1 MDVENLE
8 TVEHPPI
15 LASGGPAR
23 PAPTR
28 ATDAA
33 RWSLPS
39 GAMTEL
45 SSTAP
50 AFVTMAHR
58 IVWCTVATVDRAGRP
73 RTRVLH
79 PLWRWDGAALTGWI
93 LTDPTS
99 LKARHL
105 EAQPFVSLTYWA
117 PDHDTC
123 SAECATA
130 WELDPQQRRDGWDR
144 FADAP
149 EPVGYDPRIIPQ
161 WTDPD
166 AASFGVLR
174 LEPLR
179 LRVMPGTLMTAGRG
193 ELLTWSR

>member
-1 MDVENLE
+1 
-8 TVEHPPI
+8 
-15 LASGGPAR
+15 
-23 PAPTR
+23 
-28 ATDAA
+28 
-33 RWSLPS
+33 
-39 GAMTEL
+39 MTEL
-45 SSTAP
+45 STIAP

-105 EAQPFVSLTYWA
+105 EANPIASLTYWA

-123 SAECATA
+123 SAECSTA
-130 WELDPQQRRDGWDR
+130 WELDPQQRRDGWER
-144 FADAP
+144 FASAP
-149 EPVGYDPRIIPQ
+149 APVGYDPRIIPQ

-174 LEPLR
+174 LNPTR

-193 ELLTWSR
+193 ELFTWSA